1 MEKLDLQIGFPFEN
15 RMMHW
20 DAAGSGVKCMPLA
33 LLKDHQSNAQQSK
46 HSCGCT
52 LPTTNS
58 ECSSL
63 QKWEKCPTKQSQEK
77 KNIQASTRPTP
88 FLPQVFHVF
97 LQRDRLMT
105 YAKRPFA
112 AGSGWKAVHGSASSK
127 VRGRLQ
133 QGQWPRQPW
142 GSPSSWWDIL
152 CVCACAFGHLEI
164 VEISAKKCW
173 DLLDLSR
180 HVASLK

>member
-1 MEKLDLQIGFPFEN
+1 MVRWQWKNWICRLVFPLKIGWCTETPRGPVSNACPWPCSRIIN
-15 RMMHW
+15 RTR
-20 DAAGSGVKCMPLA
+20 SKVNIA
-33 LLKDHQSNAQQSK
+33 LVAHSPQPIASVHPYKNGKNVQQSN
-46 HSCGCT
+46 HR
-52 LPTTNS
+52 
-58 ECSSL
+58 
-63 QKWEKCPTKQSQEK
+63 K

-152 CVCACAFGHLEI
+152 CVCACLWTSWNSWNLCQKN
-164 VEISAKKCW
+164 VETF
-173 DLLDLSR
+173 
-180 HVASLK
+180 

>member
-33 LLKDHQSNAQQSK
+33 LLKDHQSNEQQSK

-77 KNIQASTRPTP
+77 NHTSIYPPHPLSSPSVP
-88 FLPQVFHVF
+88 CFS
-97 LQRDRLMT
+97 
-105 YAKRPFA
+105 AKRQIDD
-112 AGSGWKAVHGSASSK
+112 
-127 VRGRLQ
+127 VREAPLRCRQRMEGGPWLCQ
-133 QGQWPRQPW
+133 LQGQ
-142 GSPSSWWDIL
+142 GSLAARAVAPPTMGLPELLMGYSV
-152 CVCACAFGHLEI
+152 CVRAFGHLEI

-173 DLLDLSR
+173 DFLDLSR